1 MKTYKYKIV
10 ALLMLLA
17 FSVQAQKFDK
27 KVTEK
32 FKVNSDAVIVINAVH
47 TDVDIETWNKNEVSI
62 EAVIEVEGV
71 TKEEAEEIFDK
82 WKFEVLS
89 NKSKVE
95 IKSLSDRFQF
105 EFDGDFDFDFNFDFP
120 EIEIE
125 APEFNFD
132 FDFDFP
138 ELDIKVPHFEMP
150 DIDFPEIE
158 IPEMEFDYELYK
170 NDSTY
175 LKKYKMKV
183 AEQVKKFKNS
193 DWKKTMDSMK
203 NSDEFKMKMA
213 EFKKAAK
220 EMETKMKEYTNSDEF
235 KHQIEEAKKVSEEV
249 QKEML
254 ENKEMWKEQAEVA
267 KKATQKA
274 MEIVKKMKEEGKFDE
289 IEKNNENYYFQFNDG
304 KNSKI
309 KVKKYLKIKVPKEAT
324 FNLKVRHGK
333 LNVPNSNV
341 KMSANISYGKFVGG
355 IISGNK
361 NDLKFTNS
369 PVVINTINSGNITL
383 KNVPNA
389 TFGTFS
395 TANLFANSS
404 DVFIDEVGSDVSL
417 SQKFGKLEISDI
429 DPAFNTLN
437 LILDSTK
444 ADLNFSNSD
453 YTYQINSK
461 NSSLDL
467 LDKLTEVTNKTT
479 EGVKLIEGFYNN
491 KASQN
496 KVFITGVYSSVKLN

>member
-10 ALLMLLA
+10 ALLMLFT

-27 KVTEK
+27 KVTEN
-32 FKVNSDAVIVINAVH
+32 FKVNADAVIVINAVH
-47 TDVDIETWNKNEVSI
+47 TDVDIETWDKNEVSI
-62 EAVIEVEGV
+62 EAIIEVEGV

-82 WKFEVLS
+82 WKFEALS

-120 EIEIE
+120 EVDIV

-132 FDFDFP
+132 FNFDFP
-138 ELDIKVPHFEMP
+138 ELDIEAPHFEMP
-150 DIDFPEIE
+150 DFDFPEIE
-158 IPEMEFDYELYK
+158 IPEMEFDYEMYK

-183 AEQVKKFKNS
+183 AKQVEKFKNS
-193 DWKKTMDSMK
+193 DWKKKLDSMK

-213 EFKKAAK
+213 EFKKATK
-220 EMETKMKEYTNSDEF
+220 EMQAKMEEYTNSDDF
-235 KHQIEEAKKVSEEV
+235 KRQIEEAKKVSEEV

-267 KKATQKA
+267 RKASQKA

-289 IEKNNENYYFQFNDG
+289 IEKNSENFYFQFSDG

-309 KVKKYLKIKVPKEAT
+309 KVKKYLKIKVPKKAT
-324 FNLKVRHGK
+324 FDLNVRHGK

-341 KMSANISYGKFVGG
+341 KMSANISYGNFIGG
-355 IISGNK
+355 IITGDK
-361 NDLKFTNS
+361 NDLKFSNS
-369 PVVINTINSGNITL
+369 PVVINTINSGTITL

-389 TFGTFS
+389 KFGTFS
-395 TANLFANSS
+395 KANLFSNSS

-417 SQKFGKLEISDI
+417 SQKFGKLEISEI
-429 DPAFNTLN
+429 DAEFNTIN

-444 ADLNFSNSD
+444 ADLKFSNSD

-467 LDKLTEVTNKTT
+467 LNKLTELSNKTR
-479 EGVKLIEGFYNN
+479 EGVNLIEGFYNDN
-491 KASQN
+491 ASQN
-496 KVFITGVYSSVKLN
+496 KVLITSVYSSVKLN